1 MLILVYDMQV
11 KLNTWSLLLFAT
23 IAVAQEKSLCKI
35 LGLTPWTEIKNGTHC
50 FPYIY
55 NPI

>member
-23 IAVAQEKSLCKI
+23 IAVAQEKS
-35 LGLTPWTEIKNGTHC
+35 
-50 FPYIY
+50 
-55 NPI
+55 